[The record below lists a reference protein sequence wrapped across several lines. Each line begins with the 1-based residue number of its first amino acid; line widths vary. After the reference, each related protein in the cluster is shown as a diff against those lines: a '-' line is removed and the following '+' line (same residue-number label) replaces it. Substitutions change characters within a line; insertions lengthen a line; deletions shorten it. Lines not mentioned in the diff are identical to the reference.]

1 MPDIERNGR
10 SYSFTDRRVLRMM
23 ARGERTKTIAAV
35 LGVTSN
41 AVSHRVT
48 KIGDKL
54 GTATPAQT
62 LLEAY
67 IRGLVEMPGPRFALH
82 TATVADRPG
91 FVWWQHMCTA
101 LEAFAV
107 GVSPADT
114 PCSHCKENFGD
125 DGGWRPVWVGKR
137 SQEVTR

>member
-1 MPDIERNGR
+1 MPDNDVHGR
-10 SYSFTDRRVLRMM
+10 PLVHDDRRVLRML
-23 ARGERTKTIAAV
+23 ARGMAVKDIAGV
-35 LGVTSN
+35 LHVTAC
-41 AVSHRVT
+41 AVSHRIAR
-48 KIGDKL
+48 IGRKL
-54 GTATPAQT
+54 GTESPAQT

-82 TATVADRPG
+82 VATVADRPG
-91 FVWWQHMCTA
+91 FVWWQHACTA

-125 DGGWRPVWVGKR
+125 NGGWRPVWVGKR
-137 SQEVTR
+137 LVGAP